1 MNGPGPNGV
10 SNGVSAV
17 GPTDDRSGADDPVL
31 ARRRRI
37 FELSVLGK
45 RIGYSIIGL
54 ACVVFVWGLVFGVRG
69 WMVTFTACAFGLAA
83 MILCPAIIAGY
94 GVDAANKDEGRPTFR
109 PYRH

>member
-1 MNGPGPNGV
+1 MNGDDPGDQPE
-10 SNGVSAV
+10 
-17 GPTDDRSGADDPVL
+17 DPVL

-54 ACVVFVWGLVFGVRG
+54 ACAVFLYGWIFGVSG
-69 WMVTFTACAFGLAA
+69 WMVAFTAAAFGAA
-83 MILCPAIIAGY
+83 TLILCPAIIAGY